1 MSMDLLYSMT
11 RAPLPLLGRCRVPWD
26 LEEVRTIGHE
36 VPARSVGL
44 DSQAVER
51 VWDAVEA
58 FYHSGV
64 HPAMQLCI
72 RRGGRV
78 VLHRALGHS
87 SGNGP
92 SDPVD
97 GPKVKVGLETPINV
111 FSASKAITAMVIHKL
126 DERRA
131 LHLEDRVCDFIPG
144 FEHYG
149 KHRITLRHVLAHRA
163 GIPNL
168 PIDALD
174 LEILDKPEKIM
185 EILCDARLQSRPG
198 RVLAYHAVSGGFVL
212 AEVVRQATGHD
223 IREVLAREILEP
235 LGFQWT
241 NFGVKPEDVGRVAL
255 NYATGPPPFPPLSGM
270 LKRAL
275 GTGIEHAVELS
286 NDPRFITGIIP
297 SANVMTNAFE
307 LSAFYQCL
315 LDEGTLDGVRVFDP
329 TTVRHATT
337 EQSYME
343 LDLTL
348 IAPLRYGLGF
358 MLGNEGV
365 GPFGY
370 GNPLAFGHIGL
381 SNTFSWA
388 DPERDIAV
396 ALVTT
401 GKPLLTLSAVRLVQF
416 LREVGNAFPKVLQR
430 SQSRLHVA
438 PEERSAFA

>member
-11 RAPLPLLGRCRVPWD
+11 RVPLPLLGRCRVPWD

-92 SDPVD
+92 RDPVD

-198 RVLAYHAVSGGFVL
+198 RVLAYPAVSGGFVL

-315 LDEGTLDGVRVFDP
+315 LDEGTLDGVRVFDR

>member
-1 MSMDLLYSMT
+1 MDLLHSMT
-11 RAPLPLLGRCRVPWD
+11 RLPIPMLGRCHVPWD

-36 VPARSVGL
+36 VAPRSVGL
-44 DSQAVER
+44 DSESVER
-51 VWDAVEA
+51 VWDSVEA
-58 FYHSGV
+58 FYRSGV

-92 SDPVD
+92 DDPRD
-97 GPKVKVGLETPINV
+97 EAKVKVRLDTPINI

-144 FEHYG
+144 FERYG

-168 PIDALD
+168 PVEALD
-174 LEILDKPEKIM
+174 LEILHEPEKIT
-185 EILCDARLQSRPG
+185 EILCDARLQTRPG
-198 RVLAYHAVSGGFVL
+198 RMLAYHAVSGGFVL
-212 AEVVRQATGHD
+212 AEVVRRATGHD
-223 IREVLAREILEP
+223 IREVLGREILDP
-235 LGFQWT
+235 LGFRWT
-241 NFGVKPEDVGRVAL
+241 NYGVKPEDLDKVAV
-255 NYATGPPPFPPLSGM
+255 NYNTGPPPFPPLSGM
-270 LKRAL
+270 LQRAL

-286 NDPRFITGIIP
+286 NDPRFNTGIIP

-315 LDEGTLDGVRVFDP
+315 LDEGTLDGVRVFDA

-343 LDLTL
+343 LDLSL
-348 IAPLRYGLGF
+348 IVPLRYGLGF
-358 MLGNEGV
+358 MLGHKGV

-370 GNPLAFGHIGL
+370 DNPLAFGHIGL

-401 GKPLLTLSAVRLVQF
+401 GKPMLSFAAVRLIQF

-430 SQSRLHVA
+430 RHARLHVA
-438 PEERSAFA
+438 PEEQSASA